1 MSEDNGYNGGSVK
14 VRPHGWYS
22 RIHQRKVQARFEEP
36 KENGRFQ
43 NGHLDDNFLRFD
55 RYGDLTEAELSE
67 LLPQYLNG
75 NQRRPTILE
84 AFAADPDRVDRMTA
98 KNKPFTKEEATI
110 DPQIFQEAVEE
121 GQEIYIVNGKPVV
134 IKQKTIN
141 PRDTFQHV
149 GSLGFFIDDV
159 FVYDQRDIA

>member
-1 MSEDNGYNGGSVK
+1 MSGDNGYNGGPVK

-22 RIHQRKVQARFEEP
+22 RIHQRKVQARFEGP

-43 NGHLDDNFLRFD
+43 NGHLDDNFLQFD
-55 RYGDLTEAELSE
+55 RYGDLTEEELSE
-67 LLPQYLNG
+67 LLPQYSNG
-75 NQRRPTILE
+75 HRRGPTILE
-84 AFAADPDRVDRMTA
+84 AFADDPDRVDRMTA

-141 PRDTFQHV
+141 PRDTFQQV